1 MNIGEL
7 NEIARQVRI
16 DIVHMLE
23 AAKTGHPGGALSMV
37 ELLTVLYFAKM
48 NIKVDQPKWP
58 ERDRFILSKGHGA
71 TGLYAVM
78 AERGYFPREELLT
91 LRQFQSRL
99 QGHPD
104 MKATP
109 GLDMSS
115 GSLGQGLS
123 IANGMALAGKL
134 NNKKYQVYALVGD
147 GELQEGQIWEAAM
160 SAAHY
165 KLDNVTLFV
174 DYNGLQINGN
184 NQEVM
189 GIAPIDGK
197 FKMFGWNVLE
207 VDGHDVEAIGKAI
220 DGAII
225 YQGKP
230 TVIIAKTVKG
240 KGISYMENDVN
251 WHGSAPNEEQCKQ
264 ALVELGGNA

>member
-1 MNIGEL
+1 MNKAEL
-7 NEIARQVRI
+7 NKIARQVRI
-16 DIVHMLE
+16 DIVHMLA
-23 AAKTGHPGGALSMV
+23 AAKTGHPGGALSMI
-37 ELLTVLYFAKM
+37 EILTVLYFAKM
-48 NIKVDQPKWP
+48 NIKVDQPKWS

-71 TGLYAVM
+71 TGLYAVL
-78 AERGYFPREELLT
+78 AERGFFPRKELLT

-165 KLDNVTLFV
+165 KLDNITLFV
-174 DYNGLQINGN
+174 DYNGLQINGS
-184 NQEVM
+184 NQTVM
-189 GIAPIDGK
+189 GVAPIDGK
-197 FKMFGWNVLE
+197 FKMFGWHVLE
-207 VDGHDVEAIGKAI
+207 VDGHDVKSIGMAIDEAIAYK
-220 DGAII
+220 
-225 YQGKP
+225 GKP

-251 WHGSAPNEEQCKQ
+251 WHGNVPNEEECKQ
-264 ALVELGGNA
+264 ALVELGGNG